1 MSRINVENIRH
12 PDAASD
18 SLQLSDTGN
27 ITAPGNLSV
36 TGTSTLTGNVT
47 ASGNL
52 SVTGTS
58 TLTGNTVV
66 TGSLTAN
73 GLAYPTAGPLSN
85 RNLIINGA
93 MRVAQRGT
101 QVTGITNSGYRTVD
115 RFRPSMGT
123 LGTWTIEQS
132 TDAPDGFA
140 HSHKFTC
147 TTADASPAA
156 GDDIEMEYRVE
167 AQDLQHLNYGSASA
181 QAMTLSFWVKS
192 NKTGTATVNILQPDN
207 SNKSLSPTYTISSAD
222 TWEHKT
228 ISIPGDT
235 AGVINNDN
243 GNGLW
248 FLWWL
253 NSGSNFNSGTNR
265 TTWTTLNSADRNAS
279 NLGVGGAV
287 DDYWQITG
295 VQLEV
300 GSVAT
305 PFEHKS
311 FGDELRRC
319 KRYFERRH
327 VNDNGDTDG
336 VFGYSNSLSTTSSNF
351 ILQFE
356 VEKRANASVSLDL
369 DGGTLFQ
376 RTSTGNSVTTTQ
388 SITVSSANTKY
399 TRITLAGSSFTS
411 GGIGQVRVGQSG
423 SGNAFFDFDAEL

>member
-1 MSRINVENIRH
+1 MSTIKVTNIN
-12 PDAASD
+12 PP
-18 SLQLSDTGN
+18 
-27 ITAPGNLSV
+27 TAGEAVNL
-36 TGTSTLTGNVT
+36 
-47 ASGNL
+47 
-52 SVTGTS
+52 
-58 TLTGNTVV
+58 
-66 TGSLTAN
+66 N

-93 MRVAQRGT
+93 MQVAQRGT
-101 QVTGITNSGYRTVD
+101 QVTGVTSSGYRAVD
-115 RFRPSMGT
+115 RFRPSMGS

-140 HSHKFTC
+140 YSHKFTC

-156 GDDIEMEYRVE
+156 GDDIEMEYKVE

-235 AGVINNDN
+235 AGAISNDN
-243 GNGLW
+243 GIGLL
-248 FLWWL
+248 FAWWL

-265 TTWTTLNSADRNAS
+265 TTWTALDSADRNAS

-287 DDYWQITG
+287 NDYWQITG

-305 PFEHKS
+305 PFEHRS
-311 FGDELRRC
+311 YGDELRRC
-319 KRYFERRH
+319 QRYY
-327 VNDNGDTDG
+327 VDVLAGKSSSNTAICIGAQYNSSAA
-336 VFGYSNSLSTTSSNF
+336 FGTIHLPVQMRTGPAIEVSNSSAYYRLY
-351 ILQFE
+351 
-356 VEKRANASVSLDL
+356 ANGSDISVSTFLLDAASNARAV
-369 DGGTLFQ
+369 DIEASASGTGGHAVMF
-376 RTSTGNSVTTTQ
+376 RTKNSAAIFRLT
-388 SITVSSANTKY
+388 
-399 TRITLAGSSFTS
+399 
-411 GGIGQVRVGQSG
+411 
-423 SGNAFFDFDAEL
+423 AEL